1 LEITVKKLLIVAV
14 VAAFSVAG
22 ALPFASV
29 IGSSSAYA
37 AQTNGKIKKKHGYTA
52 QTTGKKKSKMKR
64 ATGQM

>member
-1 LEITVKKLLIVAV
+1 VKKLLIVGM

-37 AQTNGKIKKKHGYTA
+37 AQTKIKKKHGYTA

>member
-1 LEITVKKLLIVAV
+1 MKKLFIIAMI
-14 VAAFSVAG
+14 AAFSVAG

-29 IGSSSAYA
+29 VGSSSAWA

-52 QTTGKKKSKMKR
+52 QTTGKKKSKMKK